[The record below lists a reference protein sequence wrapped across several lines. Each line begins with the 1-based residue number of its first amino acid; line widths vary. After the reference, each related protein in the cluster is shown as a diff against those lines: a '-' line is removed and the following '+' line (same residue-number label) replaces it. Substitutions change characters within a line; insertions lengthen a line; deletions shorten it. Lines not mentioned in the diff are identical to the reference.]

1 LSKLTAKQIV
11 QADADGIYIGNIY
24 TVEADLDLPKKGQG
38 GAGIAWKSNM
48 PHIINDHGKVVRPR
62 EGAGNREVTLT
73 ATITHEGE
81 VATREFIATVLALK
95 SDVKIVGA
103 RAIREEMPKGQPYRL
118 SGVVIVER
126 DDGTQSTEVV
136 TWKNIPNFALLPEGI
151 YEIEGEGLGE
161 EKIVP
166 KAFVTIKAGLE
177 KTWDDIPTVVAQK
190 CNYDDVSITGS
201 FFNENRLRA
210 EEFLMSCN
218 LDSMLYNFREAA
230 GLDMK
235 GAAPMTGWDAPECL
249 LKGHT
254 TGHYLSAVALAYAG
268 KTENHA
274 KFGEIITYMVEGLA
288 GCQQAMEESGK
299 FSYGFLSGYSEE
311 QFDKL
316 EEYVVYPKIWAPYY
330 TLHKILSGLIDC
342 YEHAGQEKAL
352 DVAAKIGIW
361 IYNRLSKLP
370 QAQLQKMWAM
380 YIAGEFG
387 GINESLARLKKFV
400 DKPEFLAAAKLFD
413 NERLFYPMALNVD
426 TLGGIHGNQHVPQI
440 IGALE
445 IFARTGEKVYYDIAR
460 NFWHIA
466 TSSHIYNIGG
476 AGEGEMFQD
485 PHKIGTRL
493 TEKTAETCVTYNMLK
508 LTAILFE
515 YEPKSE
521 YMDYFEKALYNH
533 IAASQD
539 QSGPVGGSTYF
550 MPLHP
555 GGQKGYDT
563 LSNTCCHGTG
573 LENHVKYQDAIYYV
587 QDKALF
593 INLYIPSKLSIP
605 QIGSLAILSD
615 FLEEKSGHKALI
627 KIEKPGFKELRLRI
641 PCWSRSGFAVLLN
654 GVVAGYKEKDGYA
667 IITNNFA
674 SGDIIEV
681 TFAFKFRV
689 EATIDA
695 PEIAALYYG
704 PLVMCA
710 LDDGE
715 EFIVL
720 EKGFENRLQ
729 KSGDFEFALDGRKFV
744 PNYYADTG
752 KYHAYFKIK

>member
-1 LSKLTAKQIV
+1 MSKPMAKQIV

-24 TVEADLDLPKKGQG
+24 TIEADLELPQRGKGG
-38 GAGIAWKSNM
+38 SEITWASNM
-48 PHIINDHGKVVRPR
+48 PHIINAQGKVVRPR
-62 EGAGNREVTLT
+62 EGAGNREVTLA
-73 ATITHEGE
+73 ATVACEGE
-81 VATREFIATVLALK
+81 IVTREFIATVLALK
-95 SDVKIVGA
+95 SNVKIVGA
-103 RAIREEMPKGQPYRL
+103 KTVREEVPKGQPYKL
-118 SGVVIVER
+118 PGVVIVEK

-136 TWKNIPNFALLPEGI
+136 TWKDIPDFALLPEGA
-151 YEIEGEGLGE
+151 YEIEGEALGE
-161 EKIVP
+161 ERITP
-166 KAFVTIKAGLE
+166 KAFVSIKTELD
-177 KTWDDIPTVVAQK
+177 KVCDDIPTIVTRK
-190 CNYDDVSITGS
+190 CDYGDVHITGS
-201 FFNENRLRA
+201 FFNENRSRA
-210 EEFLMSCN
+210 EEFLVSCD

-230 GLDMK
+230 GLDLK

-254 TGHYLSAVALAYAG
+254 SGHYLSAVALAYAG
-268 KTENHA
+268 KTENQTKFA
-274 KFGEIITYMVEGLA
+274 KIITYMVDGLA
-288 GCQQAMEESGK
+288 ECQQAMEKSGK

-330 TLHKILSGLIDC
+330 TLHKILAGLIDC
-342 YEHAGQEKAL
+342 YEYAGQEKAL

-370 QAQLQKMWAM
+370 QEQLQKMWAM

-413 NERLFYPMALNVD
+413 NERLFYPMAFNVD

-445 IFARTGEKVYYDIAR
+445 IFARTGEKSYYNMAR
-460 NFWHIA
+460 NFWHIV
-466 TSSHIYNIGG
+466 TSAHIYNIGG

-508 LTAILFE
+508 LTSMLFE

-563 LSNTCCHGTG
+563 RSNTCCHGTG

-587 QDKALF
+587 QDRSIF
-593 INLYIPSKLSIP
+593 VNLYIPSELSIP
-605 QIGSLAILSD
+605 QVGSLAILSD
-615 FLEEKSGHKALI
+615 FLQEEGGHKAVI
-627 KIEKPGFKELRLRI
+627 KIEKTGFEEIRLRV
-641 PCWSRSGFAVLLN
+641 PNWSRDSFIVTLN
-654 GVVAGYKEKDGYA
+654 GATVSHDTKDGYA
-667 IITNNFA
+667 IIKGSFA
-674 SGDIIEV
+674 EGDIIEV
-681 TFAFKFRV
+681 IFSFKLRV
-689 EATIDA
+689 EATLDA
-695 PEIAALYYG
+695 PEIVSLYYG

-710 LDDGE
+710 VDDGD
-715 EFIVL
+715 EFIIL
-720 EKGFENRLQ
+720 EKGFEDKLQ
-729 KSGDFEFALDGRKFV
+729 KTRSLEFTLDGRRFV
-744 PNYYADTG
+744 PNYYASTG
-752 KYHAYFKIK
+752 KYHAYFKIN

>member
-1 LSKLTAKQIV
+1 MNNLEARQIA
-11 QADADGIYIGNIY
+11 QTDSEGIYIGNIY
-24 TVEADLDLPKKGQG
+24 TIEADLELPRKGQG
-38 GAGIAWKSNM
+38 GAVITWESDM
-48 PHIINDHGKVVRPR
+48 PHIIDKTGKVVRPR

-73 ATITHEGE
+73 ATITYDGE
-81 VATREFIATVLALK
+81 VVIRKFNATVLALK

-103 RAIREEMPKGQPYRL
+103 WPVREEIPIGQPFKL
-118 SGVVIVER
+118 PGVVIVEK

-136 TWKNIPNFALLPEGI
+136 IWKNIPDFALLREGV
-151 YEIEGEGLGE
+151 YEIEGEPLPGTD
-161 EKIVP
+161 IMP
-166 KAFVTIKAGLE
+166 KA
-177 KTWDDIPTVVAQK
+177 VVVVKSEINDSSESMPCIIAK
-190 CNYDDVSITGS
+190 KYSYSNVRLTGS
-201 FFNENRLRA
+201 FFNENRHRA
-210 EEFLMSCN
+210 EDFLISCD

-230 GLDMK
+230 GLDLQ
-235 GAAPMTGWDAPECL
+235 GAAPMSGWDAPECL

-274 KFGEIITYMVEGLA
+274 KFGKIVTYMVDELA
-288 GCQQAMEESGK
+288 KCQRAMEESGK
-299 FSYGFLSGYSEE
+299 FAYGFLSGYSEE

-342 YEHAGQEKAL
+342 YEYAGQEKAL

-361 IYNRLSKLP
+361 IYNRLSGLP
-370 QAQLQKMWAM
+370 QQQLQKMWAM

-387 GINESLARLKKFV
+387 GINESLARLNKFV
-400 DKPEFLAAAKLFD
+400 DKPELLAAAKLFD

-445 IFARTGEKVYYDIAR
+445 IFARTNEKAYYDIAR
-460 NFWHIA
+460 NFWHIV
-466 TSSHIYNIGG
+466 TSAHIYNIGG
-476 AGEGEMFQD
+476 SGEGEMFQD
-485 PHKIGTRL
+485 PHKIGTYL
-493 TEKTAETCVTYNMLK
+493 TEKTAETCVSYNMLK
-508 LTAILFE
+508 LTSMLFE

-521 YMDYFEKALYNH
+521 YMDYFERTLYNH

-550 MPLHP
+550 MPLKP

-563 LSNTCCHGTG
+563 SLNSCCHGTG

-587 QDKALF
+587 QDRSVF
-593 INLYIPSKLSIP
+593 VNLYIPSELSSTET
-605 QIGSLAILSD
+605 GSLAIVSD
-615 FLEEKSGHKALI
+615 FLSEKDGCKAII
-627 KIEKPGFKELRLRI
+627 KIEEPGLEELRLRI
-641 PCWSRSGFAVLLN
+641 PSWCRDDF
-654 GVVAGYKEKDGYA
+654 VVTQNDAKVEYETQDGYA
-667 IITNNFA
+667 IIKGDFA
-674 SGDIIEV
+674 QGDIIEV
-681 TFAFKFRV
+681 AFGFKFRV

-710 LDDGE
+710 LDDGDD
-715 EFIVL
+715 FIAL

-729 KSGDFEFALDGRKFV
+729 RDGNLVFTLDGRKFV
-744 PNYYADTG
+744 PNYYANVG
-752 KYHAYFKIK
+752 KYHAYFKVK